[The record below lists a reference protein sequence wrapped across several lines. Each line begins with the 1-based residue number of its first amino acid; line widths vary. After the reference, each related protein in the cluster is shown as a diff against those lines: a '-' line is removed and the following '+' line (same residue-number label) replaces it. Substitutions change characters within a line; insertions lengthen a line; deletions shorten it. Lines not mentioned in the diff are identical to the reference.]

1 MKSLWKCEWWFL
13 KKLKIELQCDP
24 LIHFWVFEE
33 NKSKFKKICVPH
45 VHCSIIFNSPGMK
58 KNWVFKDGWMN
69 KEIGL
74 FINTHTHTGILFRHK
89 KEWNLTLC
97 ENMKGLQWYY
107 AKWNKLEK
115 DKCQI
120 IPLYVKFKQEEIKVM
135 DTENRLVAVKR
146 WEGWEKW
153 LKRVKR
159 YKLLLIK

>member
-1 MKSLWKCEWWFL
+1 MWPTDSLLGVWRKQKQIQKDMCTPCSLQHYFQQPRYE
-13 KKLKIELQCDP
+13 KKL
-24 LIHFWVFEE
+24 
-33 NKSKFKKICVPH
+33 
-45 VHCSIIFNSPGMK
+45 SIQRWMNEQR
-58 KNWVFKDGWMN
+58 NWVIYKY
-69 KEIGL
+69 
-74 FINTHTHTGILFRHK
+74 THTGILFRHK

-97 ENMKGLQWYY
+97 ENMKGLQGYY